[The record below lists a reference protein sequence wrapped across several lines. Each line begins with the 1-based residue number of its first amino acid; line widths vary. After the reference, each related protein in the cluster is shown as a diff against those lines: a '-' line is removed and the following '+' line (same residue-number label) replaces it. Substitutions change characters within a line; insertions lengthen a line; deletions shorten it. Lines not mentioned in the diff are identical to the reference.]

1 MVMTEID
8 QDVELLNNIRTR
20 MPELKRLLHVR
31 HSHCHYV
38 DQMFHFYHRSWRVY
52 YLQDETRHI
61 VEVLG
66 SLGPKGTKFCQEF
79 EDIIQQGTNVKK
91 LDFEQVIQQV
101 LDGRD
106 AERAYNK
113 QWTAYAR
120 PIVEAFLHARFFL
133 EMAVSFGKQ
142 LEEAPELVP
151 PGWAALLCLYDLR

>member
-1 MVMTEID
+1 MTEID

-20 MPELKRLLHVR
+20 MPELKRLLNVR
-31 HSHCHYV
+31 HSYCHYV

-52 YLQDETRHI
+52 YLQDETRQI

-79 EDIIQQGTNVKK
+79 EVIIQQGINVKK

-113 QWTAYAR
+113 QWTSIR
-120 PIVEAFLHARFFL
+120 PAHRRSLPTCQILSGNDGLFRQATGRSA
-133 EMAVSFGKQ
+133 GTG
-142 LEEAPELVP
+142 APRAGSL
-151 PGWAALLCLYDLR
+151 ALLI